1 MSQTTVRELSLEQ
14 IKAIEATVAKGDR
27 AEVVPVR
34 DGLKILHVK
43 REEVKTASQKSKCRQ
58 NANH

>member
-1 MSQTTVRELSLEQ
+1 MPKTTVRELSLEQ

-27 AEVVPVR
+27 AEVVPVG

-43 REEVKTASQKSKCRQ
+43 REEVKTASQKAKCRQ
-58 NANH
+58 NTNH